1 MKRKYNKIH
10 FSRHWKCCYAYILK
24 FLCVQSVTSV
34 FNCSYN
40 MFRQSFLVLLFY
52 LRFYQIGKKLQQ
64 PFRNQRH
71 KFTRYIYK
79 MSTLRPTFLIMSI
92 YIYLFIQFDV
102 GFSKYL
108 IQFCNFKRYSYI
120 YLRERYIIQILEV
133 SQSFVQH
140 VHNFCVI
147 LQSIFII
154 HSFLL

>member
-1 MKRKYNKIH
+1 MFKVSH
-10 FSRHWKCCYAYILK
+10 L
-24 FLCVQSVTSV
+24 FLIALTTCFDS
-34 FNCSYN
+34 
-40 MFRQSFLVLLFY
+40 SFLVLLFY

-64 PFRNQRH
+64 PFRNQRP